1 MLALLDFSKPFI
13 IECDASGY
21 GLGAV
26 LMQEYRPIAYHSQV
40 LKGKH
45 LHLSTYKTE
54 LIALAIAVKKWRP
67 YLLGRPFIMRIAHQ
81 SLKFLLEQRIATLA
95 QQKWL
100 AKLLGHAFIVE
111 YKKGVEN
118 KVANALS
125 KRSNY
130 MSGQHEEF
138 PKVSCLLLLL
148 VPDPT
153 WLHILRDSYS

>member
-26 LMQEYRPIAYHSQV
+26 LMQEYRPIAYHNQA

-45 LHLSTYKTE
+45 LHLSTYETE
-54 LIALAIAVKKWRP
+54 LIALATAIKKWRP
-67 YLLGRPFIMRIAHQ
+67 YLLGRPFIVRIDHQ

-100 AKLLGHAFIVE
+100 AKLLGYAFIVE

-118 KVANALS
+118 KVADALS

-130 MSGQHEEF
+130 MSGQYEEF
-138 PKVSCLLLLL
+138 PKVSCLLLLS